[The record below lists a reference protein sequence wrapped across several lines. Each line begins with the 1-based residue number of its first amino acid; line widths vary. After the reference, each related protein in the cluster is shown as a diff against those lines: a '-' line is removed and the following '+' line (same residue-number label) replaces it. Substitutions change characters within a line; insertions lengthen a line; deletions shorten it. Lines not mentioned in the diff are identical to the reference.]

1 MGLVVGKK
9 KEFNLILSKS
19 GNGKTVLE
27 YLLMKAKQK
36 PTIIID
42 NYNQFKG
49 YHKSLKELS
58 AYFLDFDNVEDY
70 TTLKRQIIVSLK
82 PDESGAFFDY
92 LLASKFLGGSL
103 IVCDEIDM
111 VLGTANVSNAHPFY
125 EFCNRGRHLEY
136 NLIATS
142 RATQNVPKCL
152 TQQTDVYYIGKIQN
166 KPMLDYLTL
175 NTNIKDIEE
184 LCEAL
189 NPYQFL
195 QYNTE
200 TEQTKKVMLNSD
212 LLSLFD

>member
-27 YLLMKAKQK
+27 FLLMKAKQK

-58 AYFLDFDNVEDY
+58 AYFLDFENVNDY
-70 TTLKRQIIVSLK
+70 TALKRQIMVSLK
-82 PDESGAFFDY
+82 PDEAGAFFDY
-92 LLASKFLGGSL
+92 LLTSKFLAGSL

-111 VLGTANVSNAHPFY
+111 VLGTANVSNSHPFY

-136 NLIATS
+136 NLIATA

-175 NTNIKDIEE
+175 NTNIKDVGD
-184 LCEAL
+184 LCDAL
-189 NPYQFL
+189 APYEFL

-200 TEQTKKVMLNSD
+200 TEQTQKLKLDSA